1 MNKLFSTLS
10 ILVSA
15 SILIISC
22 SNARKIE
29 CENLLTQA
37 NVHINNYYFTH
48 SACYLDSALIVLKQL
63 GNKSKEYKTHIA
75 SREMFIYY
83 ELKEWDKA
91 IDAVDR
97 MDLEMFE
104 HYVEMKKNFKNKIL
118 AKSVEND
125 INERN
130 RYYNAIIETFE
141 SIIKQNN
148 LQIRADLV
156 MDNIEDIQNSQT
168 DYILS
173 EMFYYKALVNGKD
186 AAVSEIDSLQ
196 QKTSGNPEYFNDLK
210 NIILKDKIHISL
222 TGCTIER

>member
-1 MNKLFSTLS
+1 M
-10 ILVSA
+10 
-15 SILIISC
+15 
-22 SNARKIE
+22 
-29 CENLLTQA
+29 
-37 NVHINNYYFTH
+37 
-48 SACYLDSALIVLKQL
+48 DSALIVLKQL
-63 GNKSKEYKTHIA
+63 GDKSKEYKTHIA
-75 SREMFIYY
+75 S
-83 ELKEWDKA
+83 
-91 IDAVDR
+91 
-97 MDLEMFE
+97 
-104 HYVEMKKNFKNKIL
+104 KNKIL
-118 AKSVEND
+118 AKSVEDD

-141 SIIKQNN
+141 SIIKQEN
-148 LQIRADLV
+148 LQIRAALV

>member
-1 MNKLFSTLS
+1 MNKIFSTLS

-63 GNKSKEYKTHIA
+63 GDKS
-75 SREMFIYY
+75 Y

-97 MDLEMFE
+97 MDIEMFE

-118 AKSVEND
+118 SKSVEND

-141 SIIKQNN
+141 SIIKQEN
-148 LQIRADLV
+148 LQIRAALV

>member
-1 MNKLFSTLS
+1 
-10 ILVSA
+10 
-15 SILIISC
+15 
-22 SNARKIE
+22 
-29 CENLLTQA
+29 
-37 NVHINNYYFTH
+37 
-48 SACYLDSALIVLKQL
+48 
-63 GNKSKEYKTHIA
+63 
-75 SREMFIYY
+75 
-83 ELKEWDKA
+83 
-91 IDAVDR
+91 
-97 MDLEMFE
+97 MFE
-104 HYVEMKKNFKNKIL
+104 YYVEMKKNFKNKTL

-141 SIIKQNN
+141 SIIKQEN
-148 LQIRADLV
+148 LQIRAALV

-222 TGCTIER
+222 TGWATIVCG